1 MENEIKVVLV
11 DDESDFVEPMAF
23 WLKSK
28 GYTVL
33 TAGNGK
39 EGIKVIKEHSPHIVF
54 LDINMPVMD
63 GFATLKEIRQFDTAL
78 PVIIISAF
86 VNDPRLSEAN
96 KLGISGV
103 FYKGSDFNEGMVL
116 LETVLRTHKSLK
128 K

>member
-1 MENEIKVVLV
+1 MEKDIKVIVI

-23 WLKSK
+23 WLKAK

-39 EGIKVIKEHSPHIVF
+39 EGIKVIHEKNPDIVF

-63 GFATLKEIRQFDTAL
+63 GFATLKEIRQFNKGL
-78 PVIIISAF
+78 PVIIISAY
-86 VNDPRLSEAN
+86 VNDPRLTEAN

-103 FYKGSDFNEGMVL
+103 FYKGSDFNEGMAL
-116 LETVLRTHKSLK
+116 LETVLRTHKNLK